1 MRIKLFQNWIVVI
14 IIGHCLQMTAIAQ
27 DIENEEDSI
36 IYDFIPDVHFDSI
49 QNRLLQINS
58 DIPLYFNT
66 RVKGFIDYFT
76 VRNREYTRKALANSY
91 YYFPIFEKY
100 LKQYGLPDELKYLS
114 IIESGLN
121 PRAISRASAVG
132 LWQFVPS
139 TGSYYNLHQDWYI
152 DERMDPYAATEAAC
166 KYLQQLHD
174 YFDDWELALAA
185 YNSGPGRV
193 RQAIRRSGYKKSFW
207 EIHPWLPRETRS
219 YVPQF
224 VAITYAMHFASE
236 HNIFFEEPNYT
247 INYDTVKLSR
257 YFHLPTFADQINV
270 CMEDLEK
277 LNPHVKRGAL
287 PKNSDNFELRIPVD
301 LKQFVVSNRSM
312 LYDTAS
318 KVGEKELDYL
328 SRSSVGSTY
337 GRNKIRYKVKLG
349 DVLGTIAMKYGVRV
363 TDLKKWNNLR
373 GNMIRIG
380 QNLNV
385 WVLPTYYSRL
395 NSKPIAKTIKEPVEL
410 DGKKV
415 HYVESGDT
423 LWDISRMYE
432 GLTVERLRQLN
443 KLDNNN
449 IKPGM
454 PLVIGETD

>member
-1 MRIKLFQNWIVVI
+1 MKIKLLRNWILVI
-14 IIGHCLQMTAIAQ
+14 AIGHCFQMSGLAQ
-27 DIENEEDSI
+27 EIESEEDSVV
-36 IYDFIPDVHFDSI
+36 YDFIPDVHYDSI
-49 QNRLLQINS
+49 QNRLLQITS
-58 DIPLYFNT
+58 DMPLHFNT
-66 RVKGFIDYFT
+66 KVKGFIDYFT
-76 VRNREYTRKALANSY
+76 VRNREYTRNALANSN

-100 LKQYGLPDELKYLS
+100 LKQYGLPDDLKYLS

-121 PRAISRASAVG
+121 PRAISSASAVG
-132 LWQFVPS
+132 LWQFVSS
-139 TGSYYNLHQDWYI
+139 TGSYYDLHQDWYI
-152 DERMDPYAATEAAC
+152 DERMDPYAASEAAC
-166 KYLQQLHD
+166 KYLKQLHD

-193 RQAIRRSGYKKSFW
+193 RRAIRRSGYKKGFW
-207 EIHPWLPRETRS
+207 EIYPWLPRETRS

-224 VAITYAMHFASE
+224 VAITYALNFAAE
-236 HNIFFEEPNYT
+236 HNIFIEEPNYA
-247 INYDTVKLSR
+247 IDYDTVLVSK

-270 CMEDLEK
+270 CMDDLEK

-287 PKNSDNFELRIPVD
+287 PENTHNFDLRIPIES
-301 LKQFVVSNRSM
+301 KEFVVSNRSM

-318 KVGEKELDYL
+318 KVGQKELDYL

-337 GRNKIRYKVKLG
+337 GRDQIRYIVKSG
-349 DVLGTIAMKYGVRV
+349 DVLGTIAIKYGVRV
-363 TDLKKWNNLR
+363 TDLMKWNNLS
-373 GNMIRIG
+373 GNLIRIG

-395 NSKPIAKTIKEPVEL
+395 NSKPIAKTVQTPVEL
-410 DGKKV
+410 DGKKI
-415 HYVESGDT
+415 HYVEPGDT

-443 KLDNNN
+443 ELDNNN

-454 PLVIGETD
+454 PLVIGDSD